1 MSNTDKYALLDKARK
16 ESTNPFRLRSVIT
29 ANEVWGDVITDLT
42 GLNQH
47 IDERIFDAI
56 SEVRK
61 KHSSKIGIA
70 VKGDRG
76 TGKSHIIHRVWKK
89 ITQEGGSVFAYIG
102 PYANPKR
109 INSHVRLY
117 LADSFTYQ
125 DSQGV
130 TQWQKLAAAAINT
143 LKGTEFED
151 KYYSYIEKCH
161 SPNELRKY
169 IVASQNK
176 TTLLGFFDELVEAI
190 LENQPGI
197 DFNFLKAI
205 LFLLLK
211 NVKIAQI
218 GLAWIKGEDNSEIKT
233 VGLPEFSP
241 DQQEDKSIWMIQQIC
256 KLAEIASLPVVIC
269 FDEIDSAGTDSD
281 SGDSPA
287 QILAKCIDQIYF
299 QCSNLILVCCIINDT
314 WRQIEQMGS
323 GIPDRVGQR
332 SVRAKP
338 PSTEQTIELVKLR
351 LDWFYKNYNLNS
363 EDYPHLYP
371 FEESKIRRIA
381 SESAGARSL
390 MIWCADEFEKVIIQ
404 PPGTEDNEQV
414 DPPPPRPDKK
424 KQFLE
429 TYQELLKQIRVPMKE
444 DDQLAA
450 IILCAMTMIP
460 NGGTADVVI
469 QEVKKIAD
477 ATHDLHF
484 IISGYDCL
492 NICEV
497 KIGVRICETTNGKT
511 FNAVMTRLVNYD
523 KYGLTRGCLIRSSD
537 VPRSWKIGYALKE
550 KLEKEQGGEVVV
562 LKKNDIKPLV
572 AIQKIYE
579 QSEDYGFTKEEVK
592 QFVKDLSLAA
602 DNLLICEILSA
613 PV

>member
-1 MSNTDKYALLDKARK
+1 MSNTDIYALFEQARQK
-16 ESTNPFRLRSVIT
+16 SVNPFSSIPVISED
-29 ANEVWGDVITDLT
+29 AVWGDGDVVIHDLP

-56 SEVRK
+56 TEVRQK
-61 KHSSKIGIA
+61 YSPKIGIA
-70 VKGDRG
+70 IKGDRG
-76 TGKSHIIHRVWKK
+76 TGKSHIIHRLWKK

-109 INSHVRLY
+109 INSHVRFY
-117 LADSFTYQ
+117 LADSFTHQ
-125 DSQGV
+125 DSQGI

-143 LKGTEFED
+143 LKGSEFED
-151 KYYSYIEKCH
+151 KYRSYIEKCH

-190 LENQPGI
+190 LENQTGI
-197 DFNFLKAI
+197 DVNFLKAL

-211 NVKIAQI
+211 NAIIAQI
-218 GLAWIKGEDNSEIKT
+218 ALAWIKGEDNSEIKKI
-233 VGLPEFSP
+233 GLPEFLFAEK
-241 DQQEDKSIWMIQQIC
+241 EDKSIWMMEQIC

-269 FDEIDSAGTDSD
+269 FDQLDSAGTDND

-287 QILAKCIDQIYF
+287 QSIAKCIDRIYF
-299 QCSNLILVCCIINDT
+299 QCSNVILVCCVISDT
-314 WRQIEQMGS
+314 WREIEQMGS

-332 SVRAKP
+332 AVRAKP
-338 PSTEQTIELVKLR
+338 PTTEQTIELVKLR
-351 LDWFYKNYNLNS
+351 LNWFYKNNSLNA

-371 FEESKIRRIA
+371 FEESKIKHIA
-381 SESAGARSL
+381 SESASARSL
-390 MIWCADEFEKVIIQ
+390 MTWCADEFEKVIDD
-404 PPGTEDNEQV
+404 E
-414 DPPPPRPDKK
+414 KK
-424 KQFLE
+424 KKTFLE
-429 TYQELLKQIRVPMKE
+429 KYDELIKQIQIPMKD

-450 IILCAMTMIP
+450 IIFCAMTMIL
-460 NGGTADVVI
+460 NGGTANVVI

-492 NICEV
+492 HKSQV

-523 KYGLTRGCLIRSSD
+523 KYGLTRGCLIRSTD

-562 LKKNDIKPLV
+562 LKKNDMKPLV

-579 QSEDYGFTKEEVK
+579 QSEDYGFTKEEIK
-592 QFVKDLSLAA
+592 QFVKDLGLAA

>member
-1 MSNTDKYALLDKARK
+1 MSTTDKYALLDKARK
-16 ESTNPFRLRSVIT
+16 ESVNPFGLESVIS
-29 ANEVWGDVITDLT
+29 ANEVWGDVITDLP

-61 KHSSKIGIA
+61 KYSSKIGIA
-70 VKGDRG
+70 IKGDRG

-89 ITQEGGSVFAYIG
+89 ITQEGDSVFAYIG
-102 PYANPKR
+102 PCTNPKR
-109 INSHVRLY
+109 INSHVRFY
-117 LADSFTYQ
+117 LSDSFTYQ
-125 DSQGV
+125 DSQGI

-151 KYYSYIEKCH
+151 KYRSYIEKCH

-190 LENQPGI
+190 LENQTGI
-197 DFNFLKAI
+197 DVNFLKAL

-211 NVKIAQI
+211 NAIIAQI
-218 GLAWIKGEDNSEIKT
+218 ALAWIKGEDNSEIKKI
-233 VGLPEFSP
+233 GLPEFLFAEK
-241 DQQEDKSIWMIQQIC
+241 EDKSIWMMEQIC

-269 FDEIDSAGTDSD
+269 FDQLDSAGTDND

-287 QILAKCIDQIYF
+287 QSIAKCIDRIYF
-299 QCSNLILVCCIINDT
+299 QCSNVILVCCVISDT
-314 WRQIEQMGS
+314 WREIEQMGS

-332 SVRAKP
+332 AVRAKP
-338 PSTEQTIELVKLR
+338 PTTEQTIELVKLR
-351 LDWFYKNYNLNS
+351 LNWFYKNNSLNA

-371 FEESKIRRIA
+371 FEESKIKHIA
-381 SESAGARSL
+381 SESASARSL
-390 MIWCADEFEKVIIQ
+390 MKWCADEFEKITQVI
-404 PPGTEDNEQV
+404 PPEDE
-414 DPPPPRPDKK
+414 DKK
-424 KQFLE
+424 KKKTFLE
-429 TYQELLKQIRVPMKE
+429 KYQELLKRIRIPMKD

-450 IILCAMTMIP
+450 IITCAMNMIP
-460 NGGTADVVI
+460 NGGTANVVI

-492 NICEV
+492 HKCQI

-579 QSEDYGFTKEEVK
+579 QAEDYGFTKEEVT

>member
-1 MSNTDKYALLDKARK
+1 MSTTDKYALFDKARK
-16 ESTNPFRLRSVIT
+16 ESANPFRLKSVIS
-29 ANEVWGDVITDLT
+29 ANEVWGDVITDLPE
-42 GLNQH
+42 LNQH

-61 KHSSKIGIA
+61 KYSSKIGVAI
-70 VKGDRG
+70 KGDRG

-89 ITQEGGSVFAYIG
+89 ITQEGDSVFAYIG
-102 PYANPKR
+102 PCANPKR

-125 DSQGV
+125 DSQGI

-151 KYYSYIEKCH
+151 KYRSYIEKCH

-190 LENQPGI
+190 LENQTGI
-197 DFNFLKAI
+197 DVNFLKAL

-218 GLAWIKGEDNSEIKT
+218 SLAWIKGEDNSEIKT
-233 VGLPEFSP
+233 IGLPEFSL
-241 DQQEDKSIWMIQQIC
+241 DIQEDKSIWMIQQIC
-256 KLAEIASLPVVIC
+256 KLAEVASLPVVIC
-269 FDEIDSAGTDSD
+269 FDQLDSAGTDND

-287 QILAKCIDQIYF
+287 QSIAKCIDQIYF
-299 QCSNLILVCCIINDT
+299 QCSNVILICCVISDT
-314 WRQIEQMGS
+314 WREIEQMGS

-332 SVRAKP
+332 AVRAKP
-338 PSTEQTIELVKLR
+338 PTTEQTIELVKLR
-351 LDWFYKNYNLNS
+351 LDWFYKNNSLNS
-363 EDYPHLYP
+363 QDYPHLYP
-371 FEESKIRRIA
+371 FEESKIRHIA

-404 PPGTEDNEQV
+404 PPGTKGNDPV
-414 DPPPPRPDKK
+414 DPQPPPDKK

-429 TYQELLKQIRVPMKE
+429 TYQELVKRIRIPMKD

-450 IILCAMTMIP
+450 IILSAMTMIP

-469 QEVKKIAD
+469 QEVKKISD

-492 NICEV
+492 HKCQI

-523 KYGLTRGCLIRSSD
+523 KYGLTRGCLIRSTD

-550 KLEKEQGGEVVV
+550 KLEQEQGGEVVV

-579 QSEDYGFTKEEVK
+579 QAEDYGFTKEEVT

>member
-1 MSNTDKYALLDKARK
+1 MSNTDIYALFEQARQK
-16 ESTNPFRLRSVIT
+16 SVNPFSSIPVISED
-29 ANEVWGDVITDLT
+29 AVWGDGDVVIHDLP

-56 SEVRK
+56 TEVRQK
-61 KHSSKIGIA
+61 YSPKIGIA
-70 VKGDRG
+70 IKGDRG
-76 TGKSHIIHRVWKK
+76 TGKSHIIHRLWKK

-109 INSHVRLY
+109 INSHVRFY
-117 LADSFTYQ
+117 LSDSFTYQ
-125 DSQGV
+125 DSQGI

-151 KYYSYIEKCH
+151 KYRSYIEKCH

-190 LENQPGI
+190 LENQTGI
-197 DFNFLKAI
+197 DVNFLKAL

-211 NVKIAQI
+211 NAIIAQI
-218 GLAWIKGEDNSEIKT
+218 ALAWIKGEDNSEIKKI
-233 VGLPEFSP
+233 GLPEFLFAEK
-241 DQQEDKSIWMIQQIC
+241 EDKSIWMMEQIC

-269 FDEIDSAGTDSD
+269 FDQLDSAGTDND

-287 QILAKCIDQIYF
+287 QSIAKCIDRIYF
-299 QCSNLILVCCIINDT
+299 QCSNVILVCCVISDT
-314 WRQIEQMGS
+314 WREIEQMGS

-332 SVRAKP
+332 AVRAKP
-338 PSTEQTIELVKLR
+338 PTTEQTIELVKLR
-351 LDWFYKNYNLNS
+351 LNWFYKNNSLNA

-371 FEESKIRRIA
+371 FEESKIKHIA
-381 SESAGARSL
+381 SESASARSL
-390 MIWCADEFEKVIIQ
+390 MTWCADEFEKVIDD
-404 PPGTEDNEQV
+404 E
-414 DPPPPRPDKK
+414 KK
-424 KQFLE
+424 KKTFLE
-429 TYQELLKQIRVPMKE
+429 KYDELIKQIQIPMKD

-450 IILCAMTMIP
+450 IIFCAMTMIL
-460 NGGTADVVI
+460 NGGTVNVVI

-492 NICEV
+492 HKSQV

-523 KYGLTRGCLIRSSD
+523 KYGLTRGCLIRSTD

-562 LKKNDIKPLV
+562 LKKNDMKPLV

-579 QSEDYGFTKEEVK
+579 QSEDYGFTKEEIK
-592 QFVKDLSLAA
+592 QFVKDLGLAA

>member
-16 ESTNPFRLRSVIT
+16 ESANPFRLKSVIT
-29 ANEVWGDVITDLT
+29 ANEVWGDVITDLS

-61 KHSSKIGIA
+61 KYSSKIGITI
-70 VKGDRG
+70 KGDRG

-89 ITQEGGSVFAYIG
+89 ITQEGDSIFAYIG
-102 PYANPKR
+102 PCANPKR

-125 DSQGV
+125 NSKGI

-151 KYYSYIEKCH
+151 KYRSYIEKCN
-161 SPNELRKY
+161 SPDELRKY
-169 IVASQNK
+169 IVASQTK
-176 TTLLGFFDELVEAI
+176 TTLLSFFDELVEAI
-190 LENQPGI
+190 LENQTGI
-197 DFNFLKAI
+197 DFNFLKAL

-218 GLAWIKGEDNSEIKT
+218 SLAWIKGEDNSELKT
-233 VGLPEFSP
+233 IGLPEFSL
-241 DQQEDKSIWMIQQIC
+241 DIQEDKSIWMIQQIC
-256 KLAEIASLPVVIC
+256 KLAEVASLPVVIC
-269 FDEIDSAGTDSD
+269 FDQLDSAGTDND

-287 QILAKCIDQIYF
+287 QTIAKCIDQIYF
-299 QCSNLILVCCIINDT
+299 QCSNVILICCVISDT
-314 WRQIEQMGS
+314 WREIEQMGS

-332 SVRAKP
+332 AVRAKP
-338 PSTEQTIELVKLR
+338 PTTEETIELVKLR
-351 LDWFYKNYNLNS
+351 LDWFYKNNSLNS
-363 EDYPHLYP
+363 QDYPHLYP
-371 FEESKIRRIA
+371 FEESKIRHIA

-404 PPGTEDNEQV
+404 PLGTKGNEPV
-414 DPPPPRPDKK
+414 DPPLPLDKN

-497 KIGVRICETTNGKT
+497 KIGVRICETTNGNT
-511 FNAVMTRLVNYD
+511 FNAVIRRLLDYH
-523 KYGLTRGCLIRSSD
+523 KYGITRGCLVRSTD
-537 VPRSWKIGYALKE
+537 VPRNWKTGYELKE
-550 KLEKEQGGEVVV
+550 KLEKQQGGEVVV

-579 QSEDYGFTKEEVK
+579 QAEDYGFTKEEVT